1 MIKIFKLIKNVNKQ
15 NIYRFTAKKKKKKNK
30 DINSSKFPLRE
41 ETLSEKRQPLVI
53 HREDTKQASHLVKGQ
68 QKTELKIKVTK
79 F

>member
-15 NIYRFTAKKKKKKNK
+15 NIYRFTAKKTKKQKNKRQTNKKNK

-53 HREDTKQASHLVKGQ
+53 HREDTKQASHLAKG
-68 QKTELKIKVTK
+68 
-79 F
+79 